1 MIALLSGCASPVKQQ
16 DAATF
21 ETYLN
26 AGDYRAAATAATAAG
41 QIQQDGKTENV
52 VWSLNAGATLF
63 DVGDMK
69 TAIADLDTVEKLA
82 QSNDLNQIHAAFDYQ
97 YTTYDGVMTN
107 VYKAMAFL
115 ALGDRDNARV
125 EFNRAEDRQKRAEE
139 YFQKEV
145 ARASAHN
152 QVANDN
158 QFAGLMQS
166 AQQNQDYAQTSAELG
181 KLAVYTPFENPFA
194 TYLAGIVFT
203 AQGDVPK
210 GLDRLKRA
218 SDVLGPNSPANADLL
233 WAQQQTG
240 TATQPGASTSKSGH
254 PQVWVIFENG
264 QSSTFHEMHLSMP
277 MITGKPLT
285 LALPILVQNALAYS
299 TLRISAEGAATQT
312 VPAGS
317 FDAVMASEFNRRQ
330 SLILAEAVA
339 EVLVKNAASV
349 AAQKSNNSLLNAV
362 VGIAANVSTADTRSW
377 TALPKQFQAAR
388 LATPADGHVLLASPD
403 GATVGEANV
412 PLDRSSI
419 VWVKIQHVGA
429 HPAVQVIPL

>member
-1 MIALLSGCASPVKQQ
+1 
-16 DAATF
+16 
-21 ETYLN
+21 
-26 AGDYRAAATAATAAG
+26 
-41 QIQQDGKTENV
+41 
-52 VWSLNAGATLF
+52 
-63 DVGDMK
+63 
-69 TAIADLDTVEKLA
+69 
-82 QSNDLNQIHAAFDYQ
+82 
-97 YTTYDGVMTN
+97 
-107 VYKAMAFL
+107 
-115 ALGDRDNARV
+115 
-125 EFNRAEDRQKRAEE
+125 
-139 YFQKEV
+139 
-145 ARASAHN
+145 
-152 QVANDN
+152 
-158 QFAGLMQS
+158 
-166 AQQNQDYAQTSAELG
+166 
-181 KLAVYTPFENPFA
+181 
-194 TYLAGIVFT
+194 
-203 AQGDVPK
+203 
-210 GLDRLKRA
+210 
-218 SDVLGPNSPANADLL
+218 
-233 WAQQQTG
+233 
-240 TATQPGASTSKSGH
+240 
-254 PQVWVIFENG
+254 VIFENG